1 MRWMGALLL
10 LPLALAAQTKP
21 EDPCSIGGQVTNAA
35 TGEPVRRALVY
46 LRRIDGSPGGVMNI
60 QVGNT
65 VTTDAAGR
73 FAMAGVAPGKYRLS
87 AERTGFLVA
96 QYGARGAGKP
106 GTLLTLEPGQNSSD
120 LTMRMTPHGVIAGR
134 VLDEEGEPVPS
145 ANVQVMRL
153 QYMQGR
159 KQMSRMNG
167 ASTNDLGE
175 YRVFGLAP
183 GRYYVSADTRPNQML
198 AQTED
203 EYVTTYFPRATDGA
217 AAAPIDVAPG
227 AQLRNIDIALAKM
240 HTVTVRGRVASE
252 VGPPAGG
259 ENARR
264 TNLNVMLSAR
274 NAMVAGGGFNRGAT
288 VTPDGTFELRGVAP
302 GSYFVVGLVNAQGKT
317 FTARAPIQVGS
328 SNIEGITL
336 AIRGGVPV
344 SGRVRVE
351 GESSA
356 SIGQLRVTL
365 QPAAMGGIMFAPI
378 PTQQVKEN
386 GSFQLDDVGADQY
399 MVSIGSLPEGFY
411 VKSVRSANLDVLA
424 DGLEIAGGSPAP
436 LDVVLSPNAGQVS
449 GMVLDANTQKGAAAM
464 MVVLVP
470 QEKERRDREAFYR
483 TTTSDLAGQFTFK
496 GVVPGEYRVYAWED
510 AEYGAWMDPDFMKP
524 LESRG
529 EAVSVT
535 EGGRPAVQVNLIPA
549 DSQ

>member
-21 EDPCSIGGQVTNAA
+21 EDPCSISGQVTNAT

-60 QVGNT
+60 QVSNT

-73 FAMAGVAPGKYRLS
+73 FAMAGIAPGKYRLS
-87 AERTGFLVA
+87 AEHNGFIVTT
-96 QYGARGAGKP
+96 YGARGPGKA

-145 ANVQVMRL
+145 ANVQVSRQ
-153 QYMQGR
+153 QYIQGR

-217 AAAPIDVAPG
+217 AAAPIDVTPG

-288 VTPDGTFELRGVAP
+288 VTPDGTFELRGVTP
-302 GSYFVVGLVNAQGKT
+302 GSYFVVGQANAQGKT
-317 FTARAPIQVGS
+317 FTARAPIEVGGT
-328 SNIEGITL
+328 NIEGITL

>member
-1 MRWMGALLL
+1 
-10 LPLALAAQTKP
+10 
-21 EDPCSIGGQVTNAA
+21 
-35 TGEPVRRALVY
+35 LVS
-46 LRRIDGSPGGVMNI
+46 LRRIDGSPGVTMTI

-73 FAMAGVAPGKYRLS
+73 FAMTGIAPGKYRLS
-87 AERTGFLVA
+87 AEHNGFIVTT
-96 QYGARGAGKP
+96 YGARGPGKP
-106 GTLLTLEPGQNSSD
+106 GTLLTLETGQNSSD
-120 LTMRMTPHGVIAGR
+120 LTMRLTPHGVIAGR

-145 ANVQVMRL
+145 ANVQVSRQ
-153 QYMQGR
+153 QYIQGR

-198 AQTED
+198 PQTED

-217 AAAPIDVAPG
+217 AAAPIDVTPG

-510 AEYGAWMDPDFMKP
+510 AEYGAWMDPAFMKP